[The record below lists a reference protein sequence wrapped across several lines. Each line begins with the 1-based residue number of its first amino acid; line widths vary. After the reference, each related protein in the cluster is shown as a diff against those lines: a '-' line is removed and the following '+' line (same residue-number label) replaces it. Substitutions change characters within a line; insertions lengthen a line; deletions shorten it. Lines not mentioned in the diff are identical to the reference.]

1 MKVKLISYTDVT
13 VPTPPYKKSTKS
25 GIVEDE
31 KGKRQLVRIE
41 DEHYNILKV
50 GMKGRIEKRVTDF
63 GEFNFFV
70 PEIKGKKEV
79 SKVALITG
87 ATRGIGKAIALELA
101 RKGFNIVINDLELP
115 DEGAEAINEIKK
127 GGREAIFI
135 KADISKYEE
144 VEKMVK
150 DAVEKLGRMDVLVN
164 NAGIN
169 IDRLLI
175 NMTPEQ
181 WQKVIDVDLTGTYN
195 CTKAVLP
202 HMMQQGGGRIVNV
215 SSMSALDGTIGQANY
230 AAAKGG
236 VVSFTKTVAM
246 EYAQY
251 NILCNAIAP
260 GCIKTRMTDAMP
272 PGMLRERVSQIPLGR
287 RGEPEEVAKLVA
299 FLATEGN
306 YITGQ
311 LINISAGEYI

>member
-1 MKVKLISYTDVT
+1 
-13 VPTPPYKKSTKS
+13 
-25 GIVEDE
+25 
-31 KGKRQLVRIE
+31 
-41 DEHYNILKV
+41 
-50 GMKGRIEKRVTDF
+50 
-63 GEFNFFV
+63 
-70 PEIKGKKEV
+70 
-79 SKVALITG
+79 
-87 ATRGIGKAIALELA
+87 
-101 RKGFNIVINDLELP
+101 
-115 DEGAEAINEIKK
+115 
-127 GGREAIFI
+127 
-135 KADISKYEE
+135 
-144 VEKMVK
+144 MVK
-150 DAVEKLGRMDVLVN
+150 EAVEKLGRMDVLIN

-169 IDRLLI
+169 IDRLLV

-215 SSMSALDGTIGQANY
+215 SSMSALDGAIGQANY

-236 VVSFTKTVAM
+236 VVSLTKTIAM

-260 GCIKTRMTDAMP
+260 GCIRTRMTDAMP

-299 FLATEGN
+299 FIVTEGN